1 VSGQVRAGVSVAW
14 GPLLLVITVQL
25 LAKVDQVH
33 MAGQDAVHATLR
45 NYYQFMNPLHSKSSA
60 LETTSAVEISA
71 RFSYRNLVT
80 NVLAGWCRGNV
91 VHLYLGGGRFEFQ
104 HGHFLT

>member
-1 VSGQVRAGVSVAW
+1 VQELLLRG

-25 LAKVDQVH
+25 LGKVEQVR

-45 NYYQFMNPLHSKSSA
+45 NYYQFMNPLYSNSSA
-60 LETTSAVEISA
+60 LEPTSLVEISD

-80 NVLAGWCRGNV
+80 YRCASRSVLR
-91 VHLYLGGGRFEFQ
+91 
-104 HGHFLT
+104 